1 MSNVSSATQS
11 FCCRLGNSAS
21 AQYFAYIANQPY
33 ARPLNSITMTM
44 VIGASVGAKFVI
56 VCGAPSSSTRKFSFF
71 KPVKMSPFFVV
82 AITSTVTTGTS
93 TAIVTPASGG
103 ACVGG
108 FAAGF
113 CAAGGGGVGG
123 ALCCGCPPCGPAG
136 ACANDGCTANA
147 QASSVTR

>member
-21 AQYFAYIANQPY
+21 AQYLAYAANQPY
-33 ARPLNSITMTM
+33 ARPLNSISTTI

-71 KPVKMSPFFVV
+71 NPVRMSPFFVV
-82 AITSTVTTGTS
+82 AITSTVTPGTS

-103 ACVGG
+103 ACDGG
-108 FAAGF
+108 FDAGV
-113 CAAGGGGVGG
+113 CADGGGVGG

-136 ACANDGCTANA
+136 A
-147 QASSVTR
+147 